1 MLHPV
6 IDTETKGDK
15 VELLTKE
22 ILSKIPG
29 KSEDSLEARVWVKFF
44 FPMTRWT
51 WYASEYDP
59 ADGIFFGYVKGSSE
73 QDDELGYWSL
83 ADLKSVPR
91 IERDI
96 YWKDTTTLRQVKEG
110 EIT

>member
-1 MLHPV
+1 M
-6 IDTETKGDK
+6 K
-15 VELLTKE
+15 LLTKE
-22 ILSKIPG
+22 IIKQIPNR
-29 KSEDSLEARVWVKFF
+29 SEDSLEARVYVKFF
-44 FPMTRWT
+44 HPLKRWT

-59 ADGIFFGYVKGSSE
+59 ANGIFFGYVKGSSE